1 MNRIETHL
9 AHMLAGEKTTMRHAD
24 QDLLGEI
31 SATHLD
37 PRALARLGLHVLKC
51 ITADLKGGIHAQKA
65 MSDAMSKRND

>member
-9 AHMLAGEKTTMRHAD
+9 AHMLAGEKTTMAHAE
-24 QDLLGEI
+24 QSLLAEI
-31 SATHLD
+31 SATQLD